1 MEYRSTKGKR
11 KINTLMKMAEE
22 GIFRI
27 KEYNMNEFWFRMK

>member
-27 KEYNMNEFWFRMK
+27 KEYNRNEF